1 MSWKYWQG
9 LGAVMIGVCMAIYG
23 NPPSCWAVNCHYGQW
38 VLLAPLQK
46 KKSAPAS
53 LNKTK
58 CWDGFGENHDQKCD
72 KNNRKEPIEDRVD
85 QWWEPIRRC
94 YLRAAA
100 HRGLGCT
107 PYTVVESWGQDPM
120 EQV

>member
-1 MSWKYWQG
+1 LGSAWQY
-9 LGAVMIGVCMAIYG
+9 MAIHR
-23 NPPSCWAVNCHYGQW
+23 AVERSIVTMASGSF
-38 VLLAPLQK
+38 LASLQK
-46 KKSAPAS
+46 KRSAPAS

-58 CWDGFGENHDQKCD
+58 CWDAVGENHDQKCD
-72 KNNRKEPIEDRVD
+72 KNNRKEPVEDRVD

-107 PYTVVESWGQDPM
+107 PYTVLESWGQDPM

>member
-1 MSWKYWQG
+1 MGSAWQY
-9 LGAVMIGVCMAIYG
+9 MAIHR
-23 NPPSCWAVNCHYGQW
+23 AVERSIVTMASGSF
-38 VLLAPLQK
+38 LASLQK
-46 KKSAPAS
+46 KRSAPAS

-58 CWDGFGENHDQKCD
+58 CWDAVGENHDQKCD
-72 KNNRKEPIEDRVD
+72 KNNRKEPVEDRVD

-107 PYTVVESWGQDPM
+107 PYTDTVVESWGQDPM

>member
-1 MSWKYWQG
+1 
-9 LGAVMIGVCMAIYG
+9 MAIHR
-23 NPPSCWAVNCHYGQW
+23 AVERSIVTMASGSF
-38 VLLAPLQK
+38 LASLQK
-46 KKSAPAS
+46 KRSAPAS

-58 CWDGFGENHDQKCD
+58 CWDAVGENHDQKCD
-72 KNNRKEPIEDRVD
+72 KNNRKEPVEDRVD

-107 PYTVVESWGQDPM
+107 LILYLKVGAKIPWNKSNIKEMRRS
-120 EQV
+120 E